1 MTDTPQIVEAK
12 IRAGY
17 RPPTENPLVC
27 RNCGASGYNP
37 TPFRHRYFCKRHQF
51 YVHSRGY
58 CPFFSTEKY
67 VPQDAPKPK
76 PSPYKQ
82 PELF

>member
-17 RPPTENPLVC
+17 RPPQENPLVC
-27 RNCGASGYNP
+27 RNCGAAGYNP
-37 TPFRHRYFCKRHQF
+37 TPYRHRYFCARHQF
-51 YVHSRGY
+51 YVHSCGY
-58 CPFFSTEKY
+58 CPFFSVEKY
-67 VPQDAPKPK
+67 IPPDKPK

-82 PELF
+82 MEMF